1 MIIGRVSKKGQIV
14 IPKEIRN
21 LLGIKE
27 GDYVIFRI
35 VEGNKVYIEKIEE
48 RTKDVLKSAKPIE
61 CSVEFQRKLREEWD

>member
-27 GDYVIFRI
+27 GDYVIFRT
-35 VEGNKVYIEKIEE
+35 EGNRVYIEKIEE
-48 RTKDVLKSAKPIE
+48 RTKDVLKSAKPVE
-61 CSVEFQRKLREEWD
+61 SSVEFQRRLREEWD